1 MLHKLAKEG
10 YQQLALSIQKANRAV
25 TLYHALGFGVHCE
38 DEQAQTMC
46 YVL

>member
-25 TLYHALGFGVHCE
+25 TLYHALGFGVHSE
-38 DEQAQTMC
+38 DEETKKMG
-46 YVL
+46 YFL